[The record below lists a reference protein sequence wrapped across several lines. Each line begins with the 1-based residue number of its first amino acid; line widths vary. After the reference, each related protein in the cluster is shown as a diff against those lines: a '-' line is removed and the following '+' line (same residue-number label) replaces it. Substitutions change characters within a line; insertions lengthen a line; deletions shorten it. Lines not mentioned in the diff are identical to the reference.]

1 MVRPAGDVMPQFRTE
16 GYGKAQSLPAH
27 TFPGSAPRPNAQ
39 ARVRRP
45 PFCSALLTKSS
56 ACCAHSA
63 SATSFSR
70 TDCLKAS
77 RRASSSKIDSRWFLF
92 CFFVPASIVRC
103 QEPQKRPPR
112 VKARAVISCR
122 LYVFW
127 YGPSARLVVVS
138 QLLKSSMIS
147 GGSRPASSPS
157 TGMTRA
163 FAARGE
169 PPSPLAKPSP
179 FESAQTRRH

>member
-16 GYGKAQSLPAH
+16 GYGKAPSLTAH
-27 TFPGSAPRPNAQ
+27 TFPGIALRPNAQ

-103 QEPQKRPPR
+103 QEP
-112 VKARAVISCR
+112 
-122 LYVFW
+122 
-127 YGPSARLVVVS
+127 
-138 QLLKSSMIS
+138 
-147 GGSRPASSPS
+147 
-157 TGMTRA
+157 
-163 FAARGE
+163 RGE
-169 PPSPLAKPSP
+169 AHRICGGCSTHQHRGSDFFWGQILPRRPRLLPGRCGLRLPDVDGLHADPTGR
-179 FESAQTRRH
+179 SAAI